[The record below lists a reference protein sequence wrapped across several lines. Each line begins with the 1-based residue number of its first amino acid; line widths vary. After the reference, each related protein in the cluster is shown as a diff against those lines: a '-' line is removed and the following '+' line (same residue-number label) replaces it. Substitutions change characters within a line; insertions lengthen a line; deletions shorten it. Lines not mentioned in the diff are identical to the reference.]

1 MEDVILD
8 SNKRGRAWKILSWT
22 AIRENGHGRCYPG
35 QQLERAGMED
45 VIPDSIER
53 TDMEVVIPDRK
64 NVE

>member
-1 MEDVILD
+1 MEDVNLD
-8 SNKRGRAWKILSWT
+8 STERKGMKKMLSKDST
-22 AIRENGHGRCYPG
+22 
-35 QQLERAGMED
+35 ERTGMED

>member
-1 MEDVILD
+1 M
-8 SNKRGRAWKILSWT
+8 AWKILSWT